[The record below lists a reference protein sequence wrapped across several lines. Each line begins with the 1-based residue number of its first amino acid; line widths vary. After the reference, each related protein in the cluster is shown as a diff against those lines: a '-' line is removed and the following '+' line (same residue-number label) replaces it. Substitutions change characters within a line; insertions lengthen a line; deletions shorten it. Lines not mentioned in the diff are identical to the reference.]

1 MNTDSNIDPFWVLY
15 LVNVLAPVSRE
26 RLEIEAA
33 QLLKSMPSRSE
44 PVDLDRWLRELVDS
58 QLSMIRSDGLYAVTS
73 LGLERLSQFKF
84 GRIRDKNRLF
94 ELKKRLKKG

>member
-1 MNTDSNIDPFWVLY
+1 MNTDSSIDPFWVLY
-15 LVNVLAPVSRE
+15 LANVLAPVSRE

-44 PVDLDRWLRELVDS
+44 PVDVDRWLRELVES
-58 QLSMIRSDGLYAVTS
+58 QLVIIRSDGLYAVTS

-84 GRIRDKNRLF
+84 GRTRDKNRLF
-94 ELKKRLKKG
+94 ELKKRLKTS